1 MLVILD
7 DGPRRVF
14 SAPQAVIR
22 ADDVAGVPQA
32 LAAIEAALA
41 QGHHVAGWLGY
52 ELGYA
57 LERRL
62 TRHVPGPLL
71 QLGVFGPPS
80 SEASPASGRAYA
92 GPLRPEWDEAQYA
105 ARFARVKD
113 YIAAG
118 DIYQANLSFRAR
130 FAFAGEP
137 RALYE
142 QLRAQS
148 GAAHCAYVDMFSE
161 EGGWQILSL
170 SPELFFDLTAD
181 GTITARPMK
190 GTAPR
195 QDKNKRDNESE
206 RAALAASPKDRAENL
221 MIVDLIRNDLSRIAE
236 KGSVEVRDLFK
247 VETYP
252 TLHTMVSTVTARK
265 RKDAGVT
272 DILRALFP
280 CGSVTGAPKIRAME
294 ILQELESSPRG
305 AYCGAIG
312 HFAPDGS
319 ARFNVAIRTLT
330 VWGDEGELGIGGGVV
345 QDSRAES
352 EYAECLLKAQFF
364 ETVRR
369 PLELIET
376 LRHENGFV
384 RLSAHLARME
394 ASARV
399 FGLAFDRAAAKGA
412 LEKAVAGRDGPLRV
426 RLTLNEAGCHDAT
439 AHDLPFNPPHWTYAI
454 SPERTDSRDL
464 FLRHKTNWR
473 ELYENEVKRLGTD
486 EVIFVNERGEITEGA
501 RSNVF
506 VMRGDVLLTP
516 PLSAGFLNGCLRAEL
531 LAQGRAQEAVLYP
544 QDLRGEICFG
554 NSLRGLIRGAEKK

>member
-7 DGPRRVF
+7 DGPRRGF
-14 SAPQAVIR
+14 SAPLAIIK
-22 ADDVAGVPQA
+22 AGSPAQVPGA
-32 LAAIEAALA
+32 LAALEEALA

-57 LERRL
+57 LEPRL
-62 TRHVPGPLL
+62 AGQAPAVPLL
-71 QLGVFGPPS
+71 QLGVFGPPAA
-80 SEASPASGRAYA
+80 EAPAAIGRAYA
-92 GPLRPEWDEAQYA
+92 GPLGPEWDEAAYG

-118 DIYQANLSFRAR
+118 DIYQANLSLRAR

-142 QLRAQS
+142 QLRGQS
-148 GAAHCAYVDMFSE
+148 GAAHCGFIDDGE
-161 EGGWQILSL
+161 RQILSL
-170 SPELFFDLTAD
+170 SPELFFDLASD
-181 GTITARPMK
+181 GAITVRPMK

-195 QDKNKRDNESE
+195 KGDDQAE
-206 RAALAASPKDRAENL
+206 RKALADSQKDRAENL
-221 MIVDLIRNDLSRIAE
+221 MIVDLIRNDLSRIAQA
-236 KGSVEVRDLFK
+236 GSVEVSDLFK

-265 RKDAGVT
+265 RPDAGVA
-272 DILRALFP
+272 DILKALFP

-294 ILQELESSPRG
+294 ILRELEASPRG
-305 AYCGAIG
+305 VYCGAIG

-330 VWGDEGELGIGGGVV
+330 IGGGEGALGIGGGVV
-345 QDSRAES
+345 QDSRSVS

-364 ETVRR
+364 EAARR

-384 RLSAHLARME
+384 RLSAHLGRME
-394 ASARV
+394 SSAKV
-399 FGLAFDRAAAKGA
+399 FGLAFDRAAACDA
-412 LEKAVAGRDGPLRV
+412 LERAVTGREGALRV
-426 RLTLNEAGCHDAT
+426 RLTLNEAGRHEAT
-439 AHDLPFNPPHWTYAI
+439 AHGLPANPPYWTYAI
-454 SPERTDSRDL
+454 SSERTDSRDL

-473 ELYENEVKRLGTD
+473 ELYEKEVKRLGAD

-501 RSNVF
+501 RSNIF
-506 VMRGDVLLTP
+506 VTHGDVLLTP
-516 PLSAGFLNGCLRAEL
+516 PLTGGVLDGRLRAEL
-531 LAQGRAQEAVLYP
+531 IASGKACESVLTAD
-544 QDLRGEICFG
+544 DLKGEVWFG
-554 NSLRGLIRGAEKK
+554 NSLRGLIAARLL